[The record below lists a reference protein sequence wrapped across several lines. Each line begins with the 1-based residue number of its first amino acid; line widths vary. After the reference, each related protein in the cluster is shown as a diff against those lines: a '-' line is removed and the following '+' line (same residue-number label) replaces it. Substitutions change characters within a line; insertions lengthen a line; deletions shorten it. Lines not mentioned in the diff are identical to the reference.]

1 MSLKHVLMIATGGT
15 LACRETGRG
24 LAPSLTG
31 EQLIEF
37 LPELPKICKVVVEN
51 PFSIDSTDIT
61 TADRVKLAGIIREN
75 YDLYDGFVIA
85 HGTDTLG
92 YTENYDLYDGF
103 VIAHGTDTLGYTSA
117 LLYHMLRNLNKPVIL
132 TGAQKPIGVPGSDAE
147 RNLLDAFRVIRAG
160 YVGVAAVLHGQIIR
174 GNHVVKVDCES
185 MNAFRSDAERN
196 LLDAFRVIRA
206 GYVGVAAVLHGQII
220 RGNHVVKV
228 DCESMNAFRSINAPL
243 AGTIDREGNVRLD
256 IVPKLG
262 GEPEFVEDIDS
273 DFVLLKLV
281 PDLDP
286 SIITFLSRYKKVIIE
301 GYGSGGIPIRLEKV
315 VQKLIHSGTKVYVT
329 TQCLSGS
336 VNLDKYEVGK
346 RAEAMGAVSLGHRTI
361 EDAIAAIQC
370 GEI

>member
-92 YTENYDLYDGF
+92 YT
-103 VIAHGTDTLGYTSA
+103 SA

-132 TGAQKPIGVPGSDAE
+132 TGAQKPIGVPG
-147 RNLLDAFRVIRAG
+147 
-160 YVGVAAVLHGQIIR
+160 
-174 GNHVVKVDCES
+174 
-185 MNAFRSDAERN
+185 SDAERN

-286 SIITFLSRYKKVIIE
+286 SIITFLDRYKKVIIE

-315 VQKLIHSGTKVYVT
+315 VQKLIRSGTKVYVT

-346 RAEAMGAVSLGHRTI
+346 RAEAMGAVSLGHRTV

>member
-37 LPELPKICKVVVEN
+37 LPELPKLCKVVVEN

-75 YDLYDGFVIA
+75 YDLYDGFVI
-85 HGTDTLG
+85 
-92 YTENYDLYDGF
+92 
-103 VIAHGTDTLGYTSA
+103 VHGTDTLGYTSA

-185 MNAFRSDAERN
+185 MNAFRS
-196 LLDAFRVIRA
+196 
-206 GYVGVAAVLHGQII
+206 
-220 RGNHVVKV
+220 
-228 DCESMNAFRSINAPL
+228 INAPL

-256 IVPKLG
+256 IVPKLS

-346 RAEAMGAVSLGHRTI
+346 RAEAMGAVSLGHRTV

>member
-92 YTENYDLYDGF
+92 YT
-103 VIAHGTDTLGYTSA
+103 SA

-132 TGAQKPIGVPGSDAE
+132 TGAQKPIGVPG
-147 RNLLDAFRVIRAG
+147 
-160 YVGVAAVLHGQIIR
+160 
-174 GNHVVKVDCES
+174 
-185 MNAFRSDAERN
+185 SDAERN

-329 TQCLSGS
+329 TPCLSGS

>member
-61 TADRVKLAGIIREN
+61 TADRVKLAGIIR
-75 YDLYDGFVIA
+75 
-85 HGTDTLG
+85 
-92 YTENYDLYDGF
+92 ENYDLYDGF

-185 MNAFRSDAERN
+185 MNAFRS
-196 LLDAFRVIRA
+196 
-206 GYVGVAAVLHGQII
+206 
-220 RGNHVVKV
+220 
-228 DCESMNAFRSINAPL
+228 INAPL
-243 AGTIDREGNVRLD
+243 AGTIDRKGNVRLD

>member
-92 YTENYDLYDGF
+92 YT
-103 VIAHGTDTLGYTSA
+103 SA

-160 YVGVAAVLHGQIIR
+160 YVGVAAVLHGQSIR
-174 GNHVVKVDCES
+174 GNHVVKVACES
-185 MNAFRSDAERN
+185 M
-196 LLDAFRVIRA
+196 
-206 GYVGVAAVLHGQII
+206 Y
-220 RGNHVVKV
+220 
-228 DCESMNAFRSINAPL
+228 AFRSINAPL

>member
-92 YTENYDLYDGF
+92 YT
-103 VIAHGTDTLGYTSA
+103 SA

-132 TGAQKPIGVPGSDAE
+132 TGAQKPIGVPG
-147 RNLLDAFRVIRAG
+147 
-160 YVGVAAVLHGQIIR
+160 
-174 GNHVVKVDCES
+174 
-185 MNAFRSDAERN
+185 SDAERN

-315 VQKLIHSGTKVYVT
+315 VQKLIRSGTKVYIT
-329 TQCLSGS
+329 TQCLSGT

-346 RAEAMGAVSLGHRTI
+346 RAEAMGAVSLGHRTV

>member
-61 TADRVKLAGIIREN
+61 TADRVKLAGIIR
-75 YDLYDGFVIA
+75 
-85 HGTDTLG
+85 
-92 YTENYDLYDGF
+92 ENYDLYDGF

-185 MNAFRSDAERN
+185 MNAFRS
-196 LLDAFRVIRA
+196 
-206 GYVGVAAVLHGQII
+206 
-220 RGNHVVKV
+220 
-228 DCESMNAFRSINAPL
+228 INAPL
-243 AGTIDREGNVRLD
+243 AGTIDGEGNVRLD

>member
-92 YTENYDLYDGF
+92 YT
-103 VIAHGTDTLGYTSA
+103 SA
-117 LLYHMLRNLNKPVIL
+117 LLYHMLRNLNKLVIL
-132 TGAQKPIGVPGSDAE
+132 TGAQKPIGVPG
-147 RNLLDAFRVIRAG
+147 
-160 YVGVAAVLHGQIIR
+160 
-174 GNHVVKVDCES
+174 
-185 MNAFRSDAERN
+185 SDAERN

-329 TQCLSGS
+329 SQCLSGS

-346 RAEAMGAVSLGHRTI
+346 GAEAMGAVSLGHRTI

>member
-1 MSLKHVLMIATGGT
+1 
-15 LACRETGRG
+15 
-24 LAPSLTG
+24 
-31 EQLIEF
+31 
-37 LPELPKICKVVVEN
+37 
-51 PFSIDSTDIT
+51 
-61 TADRVKLAGIIREN
+61 
-75 YDLYDGFVIA
+75 
-85 HGTDTLG
+85 
-92 YTENYDLYDGF
+92 
-103 VIAHGTDTLGYTSA
+103 
-117 LLYHMLRNLNKPVIL
+117 
-132 TGAQKPIGVPGSDAE
+132 
-147 RNLLDAFRVIRAG
+147 
-160 YVGVAAVLHGQIIR
+160 
-174 GNHVVKVDCES
+174 
-185 MNAFRSDAERN
+185 
-196 LLDAFRVIRA
+196 
-206 GYVGVAAVLHGQII
+206 
-220 RGNHVVKV
+220 
-228 DCESMNAFRSINAPL
+228 MNAFRSINAPL

>member
-92 YTENYDLYDGF
+92 YT
-103 VIAHGTDTLGYTSA
+103 SA

-147 RNLLDAFRVIRAG
+147 HNLR
-160 YVGVAAVLHGQIIR
+160 
-174 GNHVVKVDCES
+174 
-185 MNAFRSDAERN
+185 
-196 LLDAFRVIRA
+196 DAFRVIRA

>member
-61 TADRVKLAGIIREN
+61 TAYRVKLAGIIR
-75 YDLYDGFVIA
+75 
-85 HGTDTLG
+85 
-92 YTENYDLYDGF
+92 ENYDLYDGF

-132 TGAQKPIGVPGSDAE
+132 TGAQKPIGVPG
-147 RNLLDAFRVIRAG
+147 
-160 YVGVAAVLHGQIIR
+160 
-174 GNHVVKVDCES
+174 
-185 MNAFRSDAERN
+185 SDAERN

>member
-1 MSLKHVLMIATGGT
+1 MALKHVLMIATGGT

-37 LPELPKICKVVVEN
+37 LPELPKICKVVVDN

-61 TADRVKLAGIIREN
+61 TADRVKLAGIIR
-75 YDLYDGFVIA
+75 
-85 HGTDTLG
+85 
-92 YTENYDLYDGF
+92 ENYDLYDGF

-132 TGAQKPIGVPGSDAE
+132 TGAQKPIGVPG
-147 RNLLDAFRVIRAG
+147 
-160 YVGVAAVLHGQIIR
+160 
-174 GNHVVKVDCES
+174 
-185 MNAFRSDAERN
+185 SDAERN

-315 VQKLIHSGTKVYVT
+315 VQKLISSGTKVYVT

-346 RAEAMGAVSLGHRTI
+346 RAEAMGAVSLGHRTV

>member
-92 YTENYDLYDGF
+92 YT
-103 VIAHGTDTLGYTSA
+103 SA

-132 TGAQKPIGVPGSDAE
+132 TGAQKPIGVPG
-147 RNLLDAFRVIRAG
+147 
-160 YVGVAAVLHGQIIR
+160 
-174 GNHVVKVDCES
+174 
-185 MNAFRSDAERN
+185 SDAERN

-346 RAEAMGAVSLGHRTI
+346 RAEAMGAVSLGYRTI

>member
-61 TADRVKLAGIIREN
+61 TADRVKLAGIIR
-75 YDLYDGFVIA
+75 
-85 HGTDTLG
+85 
-92 YTENYDLYDGF
+92 ENYDLYDGF

-185 MNAFRSDAERN
+185 MNAFRS
-196 LLDAFRVIRA
+196 
-206 GYVGVAAVLHGQII
+206 
-220 RGNHVVKV
+220 
-228 DCESMNAFRSINAPL
+228 INAPL

-262 GEPEFVEDIDS
+262 GEPE
-273 DFVLLKLV
+273 
-281 PDLDP
+281 
-286 SIITFLSRYKKVIIE
+286 LSRISTRISCCSSWYPISTRPLSPSCPAIE
-301 GYGSGGIPIRLEKV
+301 G
-315 VQKLIHSGTKVYVT
+315 H
-329 TQCLSGS
+329 
-336 VNLDKYEVGK
+336 
-346 RAEAMGAVSLGHRTI
+346 H
-361 EDAIAAIQC
+361 
-370 GEI
+370 

>member
-92 YTENYDLYDGF
+92 YT
-103 VIAHGTDTLGYTSA
+103 SA

-160 YVGVAAVLHGQIIR
+160 YVGVAAVLHGQI
-174 GNHVVKVDCES
+174 N
-185 MNAFRSDAERN
+185 
-196 LLDAFRVIRA
+196 
-206 GYVGVAAVLHGQII
+206 